1 MMKKSDIITIIA
13 VGAVGMLVS
22 FFVVNALLGN
32 PDDAYESYKT
42 IEVIDAGLAEP
53 DPEVFNSSA
62 INPTI
67 EVYVGD
73 CEDVYQDGLLS
84 QAELVACGRVDS
96 VDVTDDPDETGV
108 VENETEAVEEDVET
122 GEAEEEYMETGEVEE
137 E

>member
-1 MMKKSDIITIIA
+1 MKKSDIITIFMVA
-13 VGAVGMLVS
+13 AVGMLVS

-53 DPEVFNSSA
+53 DPEVFNSNA

-73 CEDVYQDGLLS
+73 CEDVDQDGLLS

-96 VDVTDDPDETGV
+96 VDVTDDSDEAGV
-108 VENETEAVEEDVET
+108 VEDETEAVEEDMET
-122 GEAEEEYMETGEVEE
+122 GEAEEE
-137 E
+137 